1 MKQTSVSAFNAGP
14 SMLGYLYQVRLALVW
29 AIRRSRT
36 ADFVVRIEALDDVS
50 FHDGGHPIAV
60 LQTKHALNVALSQ

>member
-29 AIRRSRT
+29 AVRKSRT
-36 ADFVVRIEALDDVS
+36 ADFVVKIEALDVDL
-50 FHDGGHPIAV
+50 HGILTHPT
-60 LQTKHALNVALSQ
+60 Q